1 MADSG
6 LYTLPFKNNLTQ
18 VTNFQI
24 DFDDTTA
31 GRFKCMLVKA
41 AYVPNFATD
50 SVYSDVS
57 NQVTGTGYTDGGE
70 ALTGVTFA
78 ITGGAANAIVTWD
91 AGDVTWTGST
101 ITDARA
107 AVIYNTSEANKP
119 LIAYVDFGGNFS
131 TTSGT
136 FQIVWNASGIF
147 TLDTTP

>member
-1 MADSG
+1 MASG
-6 LYTLPFKNNLTQ
+6 LYALPFKNNLTQ

-41 AYVPNFATD
+41 AYTPNFATD

-57 NQVTGTGYTDGGE
+57 NQVSGTGYTEGGE
-70 ALTGVTFA
+70 AMTAITFA
-78 ITGGAANAIVTWD
+78 ISGGTITWD

-136 FQIVWNASGIF
+136 FQIVWNASGVF

>member
-1 MADSG
+1 MASG
-6 LYTLPFKNNLTQ
+6 LYALPFKNNLTQ

-31 GRFKCMLVKA
+31 GRFKCMLVQSG
-41 AYVPNFATD
+41 YTPNFDTD
-50 SVYSDVS
+50 SVFGDVG
-57 NQVTGTGYTDGGE
+57 NEVTGAGYTAGGE

-78 ITGGAANAIVTWD
+78 ISGGTITWD

-101 ITDARA
+101 ITNAAA

-136 FQIVWNASGIF
+136 FQIVWNASGVF

>member
-1 MADSG
+1 MASG
-6 LYTLPFKNNLTQ
+6 LYALPFKNNLTQ

-24 DFDDTTA
+24 DFDDITA
-31 GRFKCMLVKA
+31 GRFKCMLVQSG
-41 AYVPNFATD
+41 YTPNFDTD
-50 SVYSDVS
+50 SVFTDVT
-57 NQVTGTGYTDGGE
+57 NEVTGTGYTAGGE

-78 ITGGAANAIVTWD
+78 ISGGTITWD

-101 ITDARA
+101 ITNAAA
-107 AVIYNTSEANKP
+107 AVIYNTSEANDP

-136 FQIVWNASGIF
+136 FQIVWNASGVF

>member
-1 MADSG
+1 MASG
-6 LYTLPFKNNLTQ
+6 LYALPFKNNLTQ

-41 AYVPNFATD
+41 AYTPNFDTD
-50 SVYSDVS
+50 SVFTDVS
-57 NQVTGTGYTDGGE
+57 SEVSGTGYTAGGE
-70 ALTGVTFA
+70 VMTGITFA
-78 ITGGAANAIVTWD
+78 ISGGTITWD

-136 FQIVWNASGIF
+136 FQIVWNASGVF

>member
-1 MADSG
+1 MASG
-6 LYTLPFKNNLTQ
+6 LYALPFKNNLTQ

-31 GRFKCMLVKA
+31 GRFKCMLVTSS
-41 AYVPNFATD
+41 YTPNFDTD
-50 SVYSDVS
+50 SVFTDVS
-57 NQVTGTGYTDGGE
+57 NEVSGAGYTAGGE
-70 ALTGVTFA
+70 ALTGVTFT
-78 ITGGAANAIVTWD
+78 ISGGTITWD

-101 ITDARA
+101 ITNAAA

-136 FQIVWNASGIF
+136 FQIVWNASGVF

>member
-1 MADSG
+1 MASG
-6 LYTLPFKNNLTQ
+6 LYALPFKNNLTQ

-31 GRFKCMLVKA
+31 GRFKCMLVQSG
-41 AYVPNFATD
+41 YTPNFDTD
-50 SVYSDVS
+50 SVFGDVS
-57 NQVTGTGYTDGGE
+57 NEVTGTGYTAGGE
-70 ALTGVTFA
+70 ALTGMTFA
-78 ITGGAANAIVTWD
+78 ISGGTITWD
-91 AGDVTWTGST
+91 AGDVTWTSST
-101 ITDARA
+101 ITNAAA

-136 FQIVWNASGIF
+136 FQIVWNASGVF

>member
-1 MADSG
+1 MASG
-6 LYTLPFKNNLTQ
+6 LYALPFKNNLTQ

-41 AYVPNFATD
+41 AYTPNFDTD
-50 SVYSDVS
+50 SVFTDVS
-57 NQVTGTGYTDGGE
+57 SEVSGTGYTAGGE
-70 ALTGVTFA
+70 AMTAITFA
-78 ITGGAANAIVTWD
+78 ISGGTITWD

-136 FQIVWNASGIF
+136 FQIVWNASGVF

>member
-1 MADSG
+1 VASG
-6 LYTLPFKNNLTQ
+6 LYALPFKNNLTQ

-31 GRFKCMLVKA
+31 GRFKCMLVQSG
-41 AYVPNFATD
+41 YVPNFDTNSVFTD
-50 SVYSDVS
+50 VT
-57 NQVTGTGYTDGGE
+57 NEVTGTGYTAGGE
-70 ALTGVTFA
+70 ALTGITFA
-78 ITGGAANAIVTWD
+78 ISGGTITWD
-91 AGDVTWTGST
+91 AGDVTWTAST
-101 ITDARA
+101 ITNAAA

-136 FQIVWNASGIF
+136 FQIVWNASGVF

>member
-1 MADSG
+1 VASG
-6 LYTLPFKNNLTQ
+6 LYALPFKNNLTQ

-31 GRFKCMLVKA
+31 GRFKCMLVQSG
-41 AYVPNFATD
+41 YTPNFDTD
-50 SVYSDVS
+50 SVFGDVG
-57 NQVTGTGYTDGGE
+57 NEVTGAGYTAGGE
-70 ALTGVTFA
+70 ALTGITFA
-78 ITGGAANAIVTWD
+78 ISGGTITWD
-91 AGDVTWTGST
+91 AADVTWTGST
-101 ITDARA
+101 ITNAAA

-136 FQIVWNASGIF
+136 FQIVWNASGVF

>member
-1 MADSG
+1 MASG
-6 LYTLPFKNNLTQ
+6 LYALPFKNNLTQ

-31 GRFKCMLVKA
+31 GRFKCMLVQSG
-41 AYVPNFATD
+41 YTPNFDTD
-50 SVYSDVS
+50 SVFGDVG
-57 NQVTGTGYTDGGE
+57 NEVTGTGYTAGGE
-70 ALTGVTFA
+70 ALTGITFA
-78 ITGGAANAIVTWD
+78 ISGGTITWD

-101 ITDARA
+101 ITNA
-107 AVIYNTSEANKP
+107 AAADT
-119 LIAYVDFGGNFS
+119 AYVDFGGNFS

>member
-1 MADSG
+1 MASG
-6 LYTLPFKNNLTQ
+6 LYALPFKNNLTQ

-31 GRFKCMLVKA
+31 GRFKCMLVQSG
-41 AYVPNFATD
+41 YTPNFDTD
-50 SVYSDVS
+50 SVFGDVG
-57 NQVTGTGYTDGGE
+57 NEVTGAGYTAGGE
-70 ALTGVTFA
+70 ALTGVTFD
-78 ITGGAANAIVTWD
+78 ITGGAANAIITWD
-91 AGDVTWTGST
+91 AADVTWTAST
-101 ITDARA
+101 ITNAAA

-136 FQIVWNASGIF
+136 FQIVWNASGVF

>member
-1 MADSG
+1 MASG
-6 LYTLPFKNNLTQ
+6 LYALPFKNNLTQ

-31 GRFKCMLVKA
+31 GRFKCMLVESG
-41 AYVPNFATD
+41 YTPNFDTD
-50 SVYSDVS
+50 SVFGDVG
-57 NQVTGTGYTDGGE
+57 NEVTGAGYTAGGE
-70 ALTGVTFA
+70 ALTGITFA
-78 ITGGAANAIVTWD
+78 ISGGTITWD

-101 ITDARA
+101 ITNAAA

-136 FQIVWNASGIF
+136 FQIVWNASGVF